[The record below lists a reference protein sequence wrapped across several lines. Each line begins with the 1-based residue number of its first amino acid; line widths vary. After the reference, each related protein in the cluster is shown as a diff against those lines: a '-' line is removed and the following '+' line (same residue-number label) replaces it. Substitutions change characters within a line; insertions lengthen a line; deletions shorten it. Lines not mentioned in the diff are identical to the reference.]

1 MTRMP
6 KNELPL
12 VISYLTAAAGLVW
25 ILHIMG
31 NYYVDRMAHAFCW
44 LAAIH
49 PAPRANDSQR
59 VSNSICRAPDT
70 TSVLG
75 CFHHRPSS
83 ASIGD

>member
-31 NYYVDRMAHAFCW
+31 NYYVRDAFCW
-44 LAAIH
+44 LAAIY
-49 PAPRANDSQR
+49 PDRAQTTFND

-70 TSVLG
+70 TTVLG

-83 ASIGD
+83 AFIGD